1 MISSCVIRTF
11 DKLENF
17 SGKGTYIRDVG
28 YMRVEILKNTLN
40 LSFKFSFI
48 IDTFS
53 HLDLFFSI
61 LQKACKEMRD
71 RSVQVVAVDDKIHIL

>member
-1 MISSCVIRTF
+1 MVNIAESKVFAEKKI
-11 DKLENF
+11 D
-17 SGKGTYIRDVG
+17 
-28 YMRVEILKNTLN
+28 EIKKNTLN